1 MTITFEVIH
10 KDIAGRVGK
19 LRVNDKAV
27 RTPAL
32 LPVVNPHLPLVTPRE
47 MQEMGVEALITNAY
61 IFRRST
67 EYHDRAL
74 EEGLHKVL
82 DFDGAIMTDSGSF
95 QLSVYGEVEVSNQ
108 ETLEFQQAIGS
119 DIIVPLDIPTPPDA
133 GRERAE
139 RDLADRKSVV

>member
-19 LRVNDKAV
+19 LRVNDKTV

-61 IFRRST
+61 IFRRS
-67 EYHDRAL
+67 EAYRDRAIA
-74 EEGLHKVL
+74 EGLHGVL
-82 DFDGAIMTDSGSF
+82 DFDGVIMTDSGSF

-108 ETLEFQQAIGS
+108 DTLEFQQAIRS
-119 DIIVPLDIPTPPDA
+119 DIVVPLDFPSPPDA
-133 GRERAE
+133 GWERA
-139 RDLADRKSVV
+139 DR

>member
-1 MTITFEVIH
+1 MAITFEVIH

-19 LRVNDKAV
+19 LRVNGRTV

-67 EYHDRAL
+67 EFCDKAL
-74 EEGLHKVL
+74 AEGLHSVL
-82 DFDGAIMTDSGSF
+82 DFDGTIMTDSGSF
-95 QLSVYGEVEVSNQ
+95 QLSVYGE
-108 ETLEFQQAIGS
+108 
-119 DIIVPLDIPTPPDA
+119 
-133 GRERAE
+133 
-139 RDLADRKSVV
+139 

>member
-1 MTITFEVIH
+1 MAITFEVIH

-19 LRVNDKAV
+19 LRVNDRIV

-67 EYHDRAL
+67 EYRDRAL
-74 EEGLHKVL
+74 AEGLHSVL
-82 DFDGAIMTDSGSF
+82 DFDGVVMTDSGSF
-95 QLSVYGEVEVSNQ
+95 QLSVYGEVEVSNRD
-108 ETLEFQQAIGS
+108 TLEFQQAIGS

-133 GRERAE
+133 GREKAARE
-139 RDLADRKSVV
+139 LAVTMDR